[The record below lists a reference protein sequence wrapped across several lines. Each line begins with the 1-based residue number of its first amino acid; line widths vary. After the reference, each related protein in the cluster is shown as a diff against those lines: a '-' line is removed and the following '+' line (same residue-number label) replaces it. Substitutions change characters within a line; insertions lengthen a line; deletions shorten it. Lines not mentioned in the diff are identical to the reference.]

1 MKVLIFPLI
10 GEFTVLNIVIFVI
23 GLIIIWLI
31 VSIPVY
37 LAGKVVTAGKSTL
50 GDAMVATLF
59 GPIVY
64 AITLFAMDF
73 LLGPLVGSSDYILS
87 LIIAFVAWLAV
98 FKASFGTGW
107 LRALAIALLAVLILA
122 GLSLLFGALL
132 GIMIPAPFFP
142 RI

>member
-1 MKVLIFPLI
+1 LKVLIFPLI

-37 LAGKVVTAGKSTL
+37 LAGKVVTAGNSTL

>member
-1 MKVLIFPLI
+1 LKVLIFPLI